1 MAYAE
6 LPAVMM
12 NIHTFEV
19 AVSLLEQYHA
29 AYNIPDEEIKML
41 LEDLAVAKEQV
52 NLFLLSEAHSVIIT
66 LMAYLKAALKEI
78 KNKAL
83 RESLEEYL
91 EELEETIGIDVL
103 GFDNEADCDNNDSP

>member
-1 MAYAE
+1 MTYAK
-6 LPAVMM
+6 LPAVIMS
-12 NIHTFEV
+12 IHTFEV

-41 LEDLAVAKEQV
+41 LEDLADAKEQV

-103 GFDNEADCDNNDSP
+103 GFDDEADYDNDDSP